1 MSLGKD
7 MSTYLELKAK
17 AEKLLQQAE
26 EARQKEIAEVIADI
40 KNKMALYDLTPEDL
54 GFTGRGSRK
63 SKGVNSQGAVQPRY
77 RGPEGQLWSG
87 RGRQP
92 AWLKEAIG
100 QGKSKE

>member
-1 MSLGKD
+1 

-40 KNKMALYDLTPEDL
+40 KSKMALYELTPEDL
-54 GFTGRGSRK
+54 GFTGSSRK
-63 SKGVNSQGAVQPRY
+63 SKGVKSQGSAQPRY

-92 AWLKEAIG
+92 TWLKEAIE
-100 QGKSKE
+100 QGKSKEDFAI